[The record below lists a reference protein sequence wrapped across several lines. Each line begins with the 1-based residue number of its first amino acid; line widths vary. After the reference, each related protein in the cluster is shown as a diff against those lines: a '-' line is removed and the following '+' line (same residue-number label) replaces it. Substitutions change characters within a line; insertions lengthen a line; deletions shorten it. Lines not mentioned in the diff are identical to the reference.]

1 MDKFYTSLV
10 LLVDDKQANLF
21 ALENMLICEGRQII
35 CANSGK
41 EALTMV
47 LNREVDLIILDVH
60 MPEMDGF
67 EVAQILKSNNR
78 TKNIPIIFASAEKK
92 EYASMIQGYDEGAVD
107 YLVKPLDPTITR
119 AKVSI
124 LLELQLQKRELL
136 LKNNAL
142 QKSELLI
149 NNSADII
156 GVIDLNTLCFE
167 ELNSAFTSILG
178 YMAEEMI
185 GKDVASLLHDKN
197 LEAFKKYCTPQKEK
211 FSFETRVVCKD
222 QTSKWLDWNVVS
234 KNGKLFFNAR
244 DITQAKETEKI
255 KEFLSAQVKKSNN
268 AIYIHGEDGKII
280 SWNTGAEYIYGYSE
294 IEALNMYVW
303 NLLPENIRLETKDS
317 IRKIL
322 EGEKIYDNNL
332 IKEVETKRITKNGE
346 SIDVIFSASII
357 TDYTGERKSFA
368 IHERNITQQ
377 KIADQKIL
385 QLNADLKKSIV
396 QLEDSNQEL
405 ESFSY
410 SVSHDLR
417 APLRAINTYV
427 GIVEEDFS
435 SQLEEEGLKMLRN
448 IQLNATRMASL
459 IDDLLAFSKLGR
471 KEMEMKEVNFN
482 ELVDEVLLE
491 MTNAG
496 KSKADIKINTLEN
509 VPADYSL
516 LRQVWVNLLSN
527 AIKYSSKKEHP
538 QIEVGS
544 MVSDNEVVYFVKDNG
559 AGFNEAH
566 MHKLFGV
573 FQRLHTTNEFE
584 GTGIGLAIAHR
595 IVSKHGGRIWAESK
609 INEGA
614 TFYFALQ
621 R

>member
-1 MDKFYTSLV
+1 MDKLYTSLV

-435 SQLEEEGLKMLRN
+435 SQLEEEGLKMLRH
-448 IQLNATRMASL
+448 IQLNANRMASL

-509 VPADYSL
+509 VPVDYSL

-614 TFYFALQ
+614 TFYFSLQ
-621 R
+621 K

>member
-1 MDKFYTSLV
+1 MDKLYTSLV

-92 EYASMIQGYDEGAVD
+92 EYASMIQGYGEGAVD
-107 YLVKPLDPTITR
+107 YLVKPLDPSITR

-167 ELNSAFTSILG
+167 ELNFAFTSILD
-178 YMAEEMI
+178 YKAEDMI
-185 GKDVASLLHDKN
+185 GKDVVSILYDKN

-222 QTSKWLDWNVVS
+222 QSSKWLDWNVVS

-294 IEALNMYVW
+294 NEALNMYVW

-385 QLNADLKKSIV
+385 QLNVDLKKNIV

-435 SQLEEEGLKMLRN
+435 SQLEEEALKMLRN
-448 IQLNATRMASL
+448 IQLNATRMATI

-471 KEMEMKEVNFN
+471 KEIQMKEVNFN

-538 QIEVGS
+538 QIEVGC
-544 MVSDNEVVYFVKDNG
+544 MVSDNEVIYFVKDNG
-559 AGFNEAH
+559 AGFNKAH

-621 R
+621 K

>member
-1 MDKFYTSLV
+1 MDKLYTSLV

-21 ALENMLICEGRQII
+21 ALENMLVCEGRQII

-92 EYASMIQGYDEGAVD
+92 EYASMIQGYGEGAVD

-156 GVIDLNTLCFE
+156 GVIDLNTLRFE

-178 YMAEEMI
+178 YKAEEMI
-185 GKDVASLLHDKN
+185 GKDVVSILYDQN
-197 LEAFKKYCTPQKEK
+197 LEALKKYCTPQKEK

-244 DITQAKETEKI
+244 DITQTKETEKI
-255 KEFLSAQVKKSNN
+255 KEFLTAQVKKSNN
-268 AIYIHGEDGKII
+268 AIYIHDEEGKII
-280 SWNTGAEYIYGYSE
+280 SWNAGAENIYGYSE
-294 IEALNMYVW
+294 EEAMQMYIW
-303 NLLPENIRLETKDS
+303 DLLPENNRLVVKDT
-317 IRKIL
+317 IGKIL
-322 EGEKIYDNNL
+322 AGEKIYENNL
-332 IKEVETKRITKNGE
+332 IGEVESKRITKNGA

-448 IQLNATRMASL
+448 IQLNANRMASL

-538 QIEVGS
+538 QIEVGC

-559 AGFNEAH
+559 AGFNKAH

-595 IVSKHGGRIWAESK
+595 IVCKHGGRIWAESK

-621 R
+621 K

>member
-1 MDKFYTSLV
+1 M
-10 LLVDDKQANLF
+10 
-21 ALENMLICEGRQII
+21 
-35 CANSGK
+35 
-41 EALTMV
+41 
-47 LNREVDLIILDVH
+47 
-60 MPEMDGF
+60 
-67 EVAQILKSNNR
+67 
-78 TKNIPIIFASAEKK
+78 
-92 EYASMIQGYDEGAVD
+92 
-107 YLVKPLDPTITR
+107 
-119 AKVSI
+119 
-124 LLELQLQKRELL
+124 
-136 LKNNAL
+136 
-142 QKSELLI
+142 
-149 NNSADII
+149 
-156 GVIDLNTLCFE
+156 
-167 ELNSAFTSILG
+167 
-178 YMAEEMI
+178 
-185 GKDVASLLHDKN
+185 
-197 LEAFKKYCTPQKEK
+197 
-211 FSFETRVVCKD
+211 
-222 QTSKWLDWNVVS
+222 
-234 KNGKLFFNAR
+234 FFNAR
-244 DITQAKETEKI
+244 DITQTKETEKI
-255 KEFLSAQVKKSNN
+255 KEFLTAQVKKSNN
-268 AIYIHGEDGKII
+268 AIYIHDEEGKII
-280 SWNTGAEYIYGYSE
+280 SWNAGAENIYGYSE
-294 IEALNMYVW
+294 EEAMQMYIW
-303 NLLPENIRLETKDS
+303 DLLPENNRLVVKDT
-317 IRKIL
+317 IGKIL
-322 EGEKIYDNNL
+322 AGEKIYENNL
-332 IKEVETKRITKNGE
+332 IGEVESKRITKNGA

-448 IQLNATRMASL
+448 IQLNANRMASL

-538 QIEVGS
+538 QIEVGC

-559 AGFNEAH
+559 AGFNKAH

-595 IVSKHGGRIWAESK
+595 IVCKHGGRIWAESK

-621 R
+621 K

>member
-1 MDKFYTSLV
+1 M
-10 LLVDDKQANLF
+10 
-21 ALENMLICEGRQII
+21 
-35 CANSGK
+35 
-41 EALTMV
+41 
-47 LNREVDLIILDVH
+47 
-60 MPEMDGF
+60 
-67 EVAQILKSNNR
+67 
-78 TKNIPIIFASAEKK
+78 
-92 EYASMIQGYDEGAVD
+92 
-107 YLVKPLDPTITR
+107 
-119 AKVSI
+119 
-124 LLELQLQKRELL
+124 
-136 LKNNAL
+136 
-142 QKSELLI
+142 
-149 NNSADII
+149 
-156 GVIDLNTLCFE
+156 
-167 ELNSAFTSILG
+167 
-178 YMAEEMI
+178 
-185 GKDVASLLHDKN
+185 
-197 LEAFKKYCTPQKEK
+197 
-211 FSFETRVVCKD
+211 
-222 QTSKWLDWNVVS
+222 
-234 KNGKLFFNAR
+234 
-244 DITQAKETEKI
+244 
-255 KEFLSAQVKKSNN
+255 
-268 AIYIHGEDGKII
+268 
-280 SWNTGAEYIYGYSE
+280 
-294 IEALNMYVW
+294 
-303 NLLPENIRLETKDS
+303 
-317 IRKIL
+317 
-322 EGEKIYDNNL
+322 
-332 IKEVETKRITKNGE
+332 
-346 SIDVIFSASII
+346 
-357 TDYTGERKSFA
+357 
-368 IHERNITQQ
+368 
-377 KIADQKIL
+377 
-385 QLNADLKKSIV
+385 KKSIV

-614 TFYFALQ
+614 TFYFSLQ
-621 R
+621 K